1 MKKSLLMSTLALAY
15 MASIGMEGRKLYR
28 EKPIALGRELTETE
42 KLRRHRE
49 LSSDQTMHKYVIN
62 GVEIEATSKKV
73 AQKIYRRMKK

>member
-1 MKKSLLMSTLALAY
+1 
-15 MASIGMEGRKLYR
+15 MAMAMDAGQTGRKYYMD
-28 EKPIALGRELTETE
+28 EPIKLKRELTETE

-49 LSSDQTMHKYVIN
+49 LSSDQTMHKYVVN